1 MPKKLIFLFAGIV
14 ILAGGTALALKLL
27 GVWPF
32 SSPTNTTVQTLN
44 EGVNKT
50 KKPLPKNEITIK
62 MDPIFIPIIQKNK
75 VALNLKLEMSI
86 VCDKGSEQLLKQKL
100 PILKDAY
107 IQDLFSFIPRKLRK
121 NSKLDKGTLKRRL
134 EIIGNKTVGK
144 GKILSINIINYSEAA
159 EDEIS
164 TKSDAKDKDKDKD
177 SSKSKEETS
186 KD

>member
-1 MPKKLIFLFAGIV
+1 MSKKLLFLFAGII
-14 ILAGGTALALKLL
+14 ILAGGTALTLKLL

-32 SSPTNTTVQTLN
+32 SSPDSAVVQPIDQ
-44 EGVNKT
+44 ET
-50 KKPLPKNEITIK
+50 KKSKKGSSKNEVTIK
-62 MDPIFIPIIQKNK
+62 IEPIFIPIIQKNK
-75 VALNLKLEMSI
+75 VALNLKLEIAI
-86 VCDKGSEQLLKQKL
+86 VCDKRSERLLTEKL

-134 EIIGNKTVGK
+134 EIIGNKVIGK
-144 GKILSINIINYSEAA
+144 EKILSINIINYSEAG

-164 TKSDAKDKDKDKD
+164 KKSEVEDKDP
-177 SSKSKEETS
+177 SEPKEETS

>member
-32 SSPTNTTVQTLN
+32 SSSTNPTVESLD
-44 EGVNKT
+44 EGDNKN
-50 KKPLPKNEITIK
+50 KKPLLKDEITIK

-86 VCDKGSEQLLKQKL
+86 VCEKASEQLLKQRL

-164 TKSDAKDKDKDKD
+164 KKSEVKDKD
-177 SSKSKEETS
+177 SSKSNEETS

>member
-32 SSPTNTTVQTLN
+32 SSPTNPTVQTLD
-44 EGVNKT
+44 EGVNKN
-50 KKPLPKNEITIK
+50 KKPLPKNELTVK

-75 VALNLKLEMSI
+75 VALNLKLEISI
-86 VCDKGSEQLLKQKL
+86 VCDKVSEQLIKQKL

-134 EIIGNKTVGK
+134 EIIGNKTIGK
-144 GKILSINIINYSEAA
+144 GKILYINIINYSEAA
-159 EDEIS
+159 ENEIS
-164 TKSDAKDKDKDKD
+164 KKSDVKDKD
-177 SSKSKEETS
+177 SGKSKEETS

>member
-14 ILAGGTALALKLL
+14 ILAGGTALTLKLL

-32 SSPTNTTVQTLN
+32 SSATNATVQTPD
-44 EGVNKT
+44 EVANKNQ
-50 KKPLPKNEITIK
+50 KPLAKNQITIE

-75 VALNLKLEMSI
+75 VALNLKLEISI
-86 VCDKGSEQLLKQKL
+86 VCDKASEQLLNQKL

-121 NSKLDKGTLKRRL
+121 NSKLDKDTLKRRL
-134 EIIGNKTVGK
+134 EIIGNKTIGQ

-164 TKSDAKDKDKDKD
+164 KKSEVKDKDTRE
-177 SSKSKEETS
+177 SKEETS